1 MKFDERE
8 IMEGA
13 WHELPPTIEGV
24 VGDKHKKKR
33 VCNECIF
40 TVVVAILCLLSL
52 WYLYNY
58 FYGVRRVMAPSSGIE
73 GYPPILKS
81 GVKYVMSSE
90 HIDEMGRDRIVLCQ
104 LQLINPQATLI
115 LSWDMEDPT
124 KIVYRNL
131 SNRYIKVEKIE
142 VEPIRNGY
150 RVFWYFVI
158 KPGWP
163 PCDNLGFAANVKD
176 ESGREY
182 GWDDVVYPGVKSR

>member
-58 FYGVRRVMAPSSGIE
+58 FYGVRRAMAPSSGIE

-131 SNRYIKVEKIE
+131 SNRYIKVEKT
-142 VEPIRNGY
+142 
-150 RVFWYFVI
+150 FVNRRPRTYYSLTEKGKKEFLEYLSQLEAFLKEISNI
-158 KPGWP
+158 KGSQ
-163 PCDNLGFAANVKD
+163 K
-176 ESGREY
+176 EE
-182 GWDDVVYPGVKSR
+182 